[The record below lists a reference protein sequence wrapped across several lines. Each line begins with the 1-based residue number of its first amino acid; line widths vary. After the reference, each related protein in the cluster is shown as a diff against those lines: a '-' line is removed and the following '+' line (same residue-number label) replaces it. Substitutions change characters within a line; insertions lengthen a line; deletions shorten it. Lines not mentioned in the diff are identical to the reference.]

1 MKLEDEP
8 WVLEFDA
15 EGSMHIRDVT
25 GGPDRVEEMWQ
36 GLDSFFAGEDA
47 KVIPTGNRA
56 DDTIKPVEI
65 SSTLRRST
73 RFTGYTP
80 GKYYESD

>member
-1 MKLEDEP
+1 
-8 WVLEFDA
+8 
-15 EGSMHIRDVT
+15 MHIRDVT
-25 GGPDRVEEMWQ
+25 ERPDRVEEMWQ

-47 KVIPTGNRA
+47 KVIPTETQTC
-56 DDTIKPVEI
+56 DKIEPVEV

-73 RFTGYTP
+73 LFTGYTP